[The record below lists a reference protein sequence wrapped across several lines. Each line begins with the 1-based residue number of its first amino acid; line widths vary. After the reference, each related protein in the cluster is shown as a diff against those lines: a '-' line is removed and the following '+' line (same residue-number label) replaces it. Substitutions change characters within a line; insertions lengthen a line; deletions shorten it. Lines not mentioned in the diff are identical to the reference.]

1 MAKQVESVYGGALF
15 ELAVESDAID
25 RFYEES
31 KFMRTVLA
39 ENEDFVAMMT
49 HPQIPQ
55 EEKLATV
62 ETIFK
67 GKISDEI
74 IGLMRMVVEKGH
86 FSEMDNVFSFF
97 NDKVKE
103 YKNIGVAFVT
113 TPIEL
118 SAAEKDKVEKRL
130 LETTDY
136 KSFEMNYRTDKS
148 LIGGMVIRI
157 GDRVI
162 DSSIK
167 TKLYN
172 LSRELSRA

>member
-1 MAKQVESVYGGALF
+1 MAKQVETVYGDALF
-15 ELAVESDAID
+15 ELATESGRVDE
-25 RFYEES
+25 FYEEVGALIRILDDNRD
-31 KFMRTVLA
+31 FM
-39 ENEDFVAMMT
+39 AMMT

-55 EEKLATV
+55 EEKLQTV

-74 IGLMRMVVEKGH
+74 IGLMRMIVEKGH
-86 FSEMDNVFSFF
+86 FSDIKSIFSYFG
-97 NDKVKE
+97 DRVKE
-103 YKNIGVAFVT
+103 YKNIGVAHVS
-113 TPIEL
+113 TPMEL
-118 SAAEKDKVEKRL
+118 TEAEKDKIEKRL

-136 KSFEMNYRTDKS
+136 KSFEMDYKVDEE

-157 GDRVI
+157 GDRVV

>member
-1 MAKQVESVYGGALF
+1 MAKQVETVYGDALF
-15 ELAVESDAID
+15 ELATETGRVDE
-25 RFYEES
+25 FYEETGTLVQILDENRD
-31 KFMRTVLA
+31 FM
-39 ENEDFVAMMT
+39 AMMT

-55 EEKLATV
+55 EEKLQTV

-74 IGLMRMVVEKGH
+74 IGLMRMIVEKGH
-86 FSEMDNVFSFF
+86 FSDIKSIFSYFG
-97 NDKVKE
+97 DRVKE
-103 YKNIGVAFVT
+103 YKNIGVAHVS
-113 TPIEL
+113 TPMEL
-118 SAAEKDKVEKRL
+118 TEAEKDKIEKRL

-136 KSFEMNYRTDKS
+136 KSFEMDYKVDEE

-157 GDRVI
+157 GDRVV